1 MRSSEADRFSQADLD
16 SMDRA
21 LALAGRAYGQTSPN
35 PMVGAVVVRGGAV
48 IGEGFHARAG
58 RPHAEP
64 QALEAARRS
73 VDSHR
78 DSTRDWT
85 LYVNLEPC
93 VHHGRTPPC
102 VETVLAAPVG
112 RVVIA
117 HVDPDPRVAGRGVER
132 LRAAGIRVDVG
143 CREREALELNHAFVA
158 RQRRG
163 HAFVALKV
171 ALSADGCIAAA
182 DGSPATI
189 TGPEARA
196 HLHRLRAGL
205 DAILIGVE
213 TLRRD
218 RPRLDRRLYDGPGSS
233 PRRLVLDPGLRSDPE
248 WLWPGEPRPV
258 LFCSRQ
264 ALESRGARLA
274 RVAEFVPLP
283 EAETGLDLGAL
294 PAALRGLGLYS
305 LLVEGGGRTHL
316 RFLQAGWWDR
326 FYLYRSTVVR
336 LQGLPWEAEEAWLA
350 ARGRL
355 VASATTRLGPD
366 EVQVYAH
373 PETRDPE

>member
-1 MRSSEADRFSQADLD
+1 MRTDGQARWSPADVDP
-16 SMDRA
+16 MDHA
-21 LALAGRAYGQTSPN
+21 LALAARAYGQTSPN
-35 PMVGAVVVRGGAV
+35 PMVGAVVVHRGEV

-58 RPHAEP
+58 LPHAEP
-64 QALEAARRS
+64 QALEAARRR
-73 VDSHR
+73 VDPAE
-78 DSTRDWT
+78 DSPREWA

-102 VETVLAAPVG
+102 VEAILASPVG

-117 HVDPDPRVAGRGVER
+117 HVDPDPRIAGRGIER

-143 CREREALELNHAFVA
+143 CREREALELNHVFVA

-163 HAFVALKV
+163 HAFAALKV

-182 DGSPATI
+182 DGSPAPI

-196 HLHRLRAGL
+196 HVHRLRAGL

-218 RPRLDRRLYDGPGSS
+218 RPHLDRRLHSGAGST
-233 PRRLVLDPGLRSDPE
+233 PRRLVFDPELRSEPE

-264 ALESRGARLA
+264 ALDARGARLERKA
-274 RVAEFVPLP
+274 DLVPLP
-283 EAETGLDLGAL
+283 GTASGLDLARPSAFFGSTELNISWRKELISSAF
-294 PAALRGLGLYS
+294 R
-305 LLVEGGGRTHL
+305 
-316 RFLQAGWWDR
+316 
-326 FYLYRSTVVR
+326 RS
-336 LQGLPWEAEEAWLA
+336 
-350 ARGRL
+350 
-355 VASATTRLGPD
+355 ASARIRSRRCWSNITDMVMPKAASGPGSGPHAGT
-366 EVQVYAH
+366 VAPNAH
-373 PETRDPE
+373 RRRVRRGSP